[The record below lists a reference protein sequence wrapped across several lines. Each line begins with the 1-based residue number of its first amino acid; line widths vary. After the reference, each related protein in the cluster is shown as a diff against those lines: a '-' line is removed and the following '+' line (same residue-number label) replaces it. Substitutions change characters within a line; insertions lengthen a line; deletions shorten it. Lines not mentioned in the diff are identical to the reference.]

1 MLELR
6 NITKDYPVG
15 DGVVRALKGIDLKFR
30 DTEFVSVLGQSGCGK
45 TTLLNIIGGLD
56 RYTSGDLLIDGV
68 STKVYK
74 DVDWDAYRNLRIGF
88 VFQSYNLISHMTILD
103 NVAMAL
109 TLSGVSRSE
118 RNRRAREALA
128 KVGLSEQVKKLPNQL
143 SGGQMQR
150 VSIAR
155 ALINDPEIILADE
168 PTGALDSATSI
179 QVMDILKEISE
190 TRLIIMV
197 THNSELA
204 DKYSTRIV
212 RLKDGE
218 VIDDSDPFTPDE
230 NTEAQAKELAATG
243 IGTQLT
249 EKEKKKK
256 LKRTSMS
263 FLTAIK
269 LSFRNLMTK
278 KGRTIMTAIAGSI
291 GIIGVSLV
299 LAISNGFTSYV
310 TNLQTTVLSGYP
322 VQITSQTLDTEAIMA
337 LFMGTTSDSGR
348 VQYPQDGQINGF
360 DSSDAIDGLFTS
372 NDISQ
377 EYIEYVQKAQDY
389 GWASSIDYGYGMEY
403 TVVNKTQSTAQG
415 TPSYEK
421 VNNLGGMMGLAQ
433 GGGPSIGWYQ
443 LLENKDLIL
452 SQYDVIAGKFPEN
465 KNEVVLVVDTYNTV
479 NTTVLEG
486 LGIPFKEYSDV
497 HGNIKMPLETVLGKE
512 LTILDNNALYKKL
525 DEPSGNRLFEKRED
539 DEEFY
544 RQCVEGEYTEGV
556 TKVQVVGVL
565 RLKEDEM
572 LGLLTQGINYLP
584 ELRDEIMASNAESE
598 IVLAQKEN
606 TEYNIVT
613 GDKFSSSTSI
623 IDSDA
628 QTYKQ
633 CMQQLGGDNTPTDM
647 NIYPVDFEAKE
658 QIINHLDAW
667 NSAHPDN
674 EVKYTDLSATATEM
688 MNEIIRI
695 ISIVLV
701 CFAAISLVV
710 SSVMIGIITYVS
722 VVERT
727 KEIGILRSL
736 GARKRDIYNVFNA
749 ESFIVGLFAG
759 VIGVVVTY
767 ILQPIVNVVIQ
778 NIANMPTLSLCSFNP
793 LHALLMVV
801 ISFCLTVIAGLVP
814 SSVAAKRDPVVA
826 LRSE

>member
-109 TLSGVSRSE
+109 TLSGVSRAE

-128 KVGLSEQVKKLPNQL
+128 KVGLSEQIKKLPNQL

-179 QVMDILKEISE
+179 QVMDLLKEISK

-204 DKYSTRIV
+204 DRYSTRIV
-212 RLKDGE
+212 RLRDGE
-218 VIDDSDPFTPDE
+218 VIGDSDPFTPEE
-230 NTEAQAKELAATG
+230 NTKAQSKEIAAPDN
-243 IGTQLT
+243 QLT
-249 EKEKKKK
+249 VKEKKKR

-263 FLTAIK
+263 FMTAIK

-310 TNLQTTVLSGYP
+310 TDLQTTVLSGYP
-322 VQITSQTLDTEAIMA
+322 IQIASSAIDTNAAMSVIAGMTA
-337 LFMGTTSDSGR
+337 DAGDK
-348 VQYPQDGQINGF
+348 QYPDEDFVYGF
-360 DSSDAIDGLFTS
+360 DSSEMLEDIIIDNSF
-372 NDISQ
+372 D
-377 EYIEYVQKAQDY
+377 QDY
-389 GWASSIDYGYGMEY
+389 IDYVKEVEDKGWASSISYGYAMET
-403 TVVNKTQSTAQG
+403 TVVGPTIDSSGNTVYQQ
-415 TPSYEK
+415 
-421 VNNLGGMMGLAQ
+421 VNVKKSMLDGILGGSL
-433 GGGPSIGWYQ
+433 GGKKTPSIGWYQ
-443 LLENKDLIL
+443 MVGKKEFIL
-452 SQYDVIAGKFPEN
+452 SQYDMIAGTKFPSSA
-465 KNEVVLVVDTYNTV
+465 NEVVLVVDTYNSV
-479 NTTVLEG
+479 SVEVLMG
-486 LGIPFKEYSDV
+486 LGFAPDECDRISFDDIIGRK
-497 HGNIKMPLETVLGKE
+497 LTVV
-512 LTILDNNALYKKL
+512 DNNALYKAL
-525 DEPSGNRLFEKRED
+525 ETPSGNKQFSKQSGSEFFRKCC
-539 DEEFY
+539 EEGGKGTT
-544 RQCVEGEYTEGV
+544 QLE
-556 TKVQVVGVL
+556 VVAVL
-565 RLKEDEM
+565 RLKPDVL
-572 LGLLTQGINYLP
+572 LGLLYQGINYTP
-584 ELRDEIMASNAESE
+584 ELTEHLLDVNGSSPVAA
-598 IVLAQKEN
+598 AQAAN
-606 TEYNIVT
+606 TEYNVVT
-613 GDKFSSSTSI
+613 GERLSEATHKEI
-623 IDSDA
+623 
-628 QTYKQ
+628 
-633 CMQQLGGDNTPTDM
+633 MQQLGGDRTPDSM
-647 NIYPVDFEAKE
+647 NIYPVDFENKE
-658 QIINHLDAW
+658 YILDHLDAW
-667 NSAHPDN
+667 NNKHIGN
-674 EVKYTDLSATATEM
+674 EVQYTDMSATATDM

-759 VIGVVVTY
+759 VIGILVTY
-767 ILQPIVNVVIQ
+767 ILQPIVNVIIQ
-778 NIANMPTLSLCSFNP
+778 NLANMGSLTLCVFNP
-793 LHALLMVV
+793 LHALLMIV

>member
-109 TLSGVSRSE
+109 TLSGVSRAE

-128 KVGLSEQVKKLPNQL
+128 KVGLSEQIKKLPNQL

-179 QVMDILKEISE
+179 QVMDLLKEISK

-204 DKYSTRIV
+204 DRYSTRIV

-218 VIDDSDPFTPDE
+218 VIGDSDPFTPEE
-230 NTEAQAKELAATG
+230 NTEAQSKEIASAAPDK
-243 IGTQLT
+243 QLT
-249 EKEKKKK
+249 VKEKKKR

-310 TNLQTTVLSGYP
+310 TDLQTTVLSGYP
-322 VQITSQTLDTEAIMA
+322 IQIPSIAIDTNAAMSII
-337 LFMGTTSDSGR
+337 SGMTGDAGDK
-348 VQYPQDGQINGF
+348 QYPDDDFVYGF
-360 DSSDAIDGLFTS
+360 DSSEMLE
-372 NDISQ
+372 DIKSDNSFG
-377 EYIEYVQKAQDY
+377 QDY
-389 GWASSIDYGYGMEY
+389 IDYVNEVKDKGWASSISYGYAMET
-403 TVVNKTQSTAQG
+403 TVVGPTIDADGNTVYQQ
-415 TPSYEK
+415 
-421 VNNLGGMMGLAQ
+421 VNVKKGMLEGILDVIWGGSLGGQ
-433 GGGPSIGWYQ
+433 KTPSIGWYQ
-443 LLENKDLIL
+443 MVGGKEFIL
-452 SQYDVIAGKFPEN
+452 SQYDMIAGTKFPSSA
-465 KNEVVLVVDTYNTV
+465 NEVVLVVDTYNSV
-479 NTTVLEG
+479 SVEVLMG
-486 LGIPFKEYSDV
+486 LGFDPDECDQVSFDDIIGRK
-497 HGNIKMPLETVLGKE
+497 LTVV
-512 LTILDNNALYKKL
+512 DNNALYKKL
-525 DEPSGNRLFEKRED
+525 ETPRGHKLFDKQSGSD
-539 DEEFY
+539 FY
-544 RQCVEGEYTEGV
+544 RSCCEEGGEG
-556 TKVQVVGVL
+556 TTQLEVVAVL
-565 RLKEDEM
+565 RLKPDVM
-572 LGLLTQGINYLP
+572 LGLLSQGINYTP
-584 ELRDEIMASNAESE
+584 ELTEHLLDVNEASPVVA
-598 IVLAQKEN
+598 AQGAD
-606 TEYNIVT
+606 TEYNVVT
-613 GDKFSSSTSI
+613 GGRIALSDSTHKEI
-623 IDSDA
+623 
-628 QTYKQ
+628 
-633 CMQQLGGDNTPTDM
+633 MQQLGGDRTPDSM
-647 NIYPVDFEAKE
+647 NIYPVDFENKE
-658 QIINHLDAW
+658 LIIAHLDKW
-667 NSAHPDN
+667 NTINQGN
-674 EVKYTDLSATATEM
+674 EVQYTDMSATATDM

-695 ISIVLV
+695 ISIVLI

-759 VIGVVVTY
+759 VIGIIVTY
-767 ILQPIVNVVIQ
+767 ILQPIVNVIIQ
-778 NIANMPTLSLCSFNP
+778 NLANMGSLTLCVFNP
-793 LHALLMVV
+793 LHALLMIV

>member
-109 TLSGVSRSE
+109 TLSGVSRAE

-128 KVGLSEQVKKLPNQL
+128 KVGLSEQIKKLPNQL

-179 QVMDILKEISE
+179 QVMDLLKEISK

-204 DKYSTRIV
+204 DRYSTRIV

-218 VIDDSDPFTPDE
+218 VIGDSDPFTPEE
-230 NTEAQAKELAATG
+230 NTEAQSKTLAATESEK
-243 IGTQLT
+243 QLT
-249 EKEKKKK
+249 VKEKKKK

-310 TNLQTTVLSGYP
+310 TDLQTTVLSGYP
-322 VQITSQTLDTEAIMA
+322 IQIASSAIDTNAAMSII
-337 LFMGTTSDSGR
+337 SGMTGDAGDK
-348 VQYPQDGQINGF
+348 QYPDDDFVYGF
-360 DSSDAIDGLFTS
+360 DSSDMMEDIIIDNSF
-372 NDISQ
+372 D
-377 EYIEYVQKAQDY
+377 QDY
-389 GWASSIDYGYGMEY
+389 IDYVNEVKDKGWASSISYGYAMET
-403 TVVNKTQSTAQG
+403 TVVGPTIDADGNTVYQQ
-415 TPSYEK
+415 
-421 VNNLGGMMGLAQ
+421 VNVERNMLDGILGGSL
-433 GGGPSIGWYQ
+433 GGQKTPSIGWYQ
-443 LLENKDLIL
+443 MVGGKEFIL
-452 SQYDVIAGKFPEN
+452 SQYDMIAGTKFPSSA
-465 KNEVVLVVDTYNTV
+465 NEVVLVVDTYNSV
-479 NTTVLEG
+479 SVEVLMG
-486 LGIPFKEYSDV
+486 LGFDPDECDQVSFDDIIGRK
-497 HGNIKMPLETVLGKE
+497 LTVV
-512 LTILDNNALYKKL
+512 DNNKLYKKVA
-525 DEPSGNRLFEKRED
+525 DSGNKMYD
-539 DEEFY
+539 KQSGSDFY
-544 RQCVEGEYTEGV
+544 RQCCEEGGYGTTQLE
-556 TKVQVVGVL
+556 VVAVL
-565 RLKEDEM
+565 RLKPDVM
-572 LGLLTQGINYLP
+572 LGLLYQGINYTP
-584 ELRDEIMASNAESE
+584 ELTEHLLNVNGASQ
-598 IVLAQKEN
+598 IVADQAAN

-613 GDKFSSSTSI
+613 GSRIILSGSTHKEI
-623 IDSDA
+623 
-628 QTYKQ
+628 
-633 CMQQLGGDNTPTDM
+633 MQQLGGDRTPDSM
-647 NIYPVDFEAKE
+647 NIYPLDFENKE
-658 QIINHLDAW
+658 YILDYLDAW
-667 NSAHPDN
+667 NDTHAGN
-674 EVKYTDLSATATEM
+674 EVQYTDMSATATDM

-759 VIGVVVTY
+759 VIGIIVTY
-767 ILQPIVNVVIQ
+767 ILQPIVNVIIQ
-778 NIANMPTLSLCSFNP
+778 NLANMGSLTLCVFNP
-793 LHALLMVV
+793 LHALLMIV

>member
-109 TLSGVSRSE
+109 TLSGVSRAE

-128 KVGLSEQVKKLPNQL
+128 KVGLSEQIKKLPNQL

-179 QVMDILKEISE
+179 QVMDLLKEISK

-204 DKYSTRIV
+204 DRYSTRIV

-218 VIDDSDPFTPDE
+218 VIGDSDPFTPEE
-230 NTEAQAKELAATG
+230 NTEAQSKTLAATESEK
-243 IGTQLT
+243 QLT
-249 EKEKKKK
+249 VKEKKKR

-310 TNLQTTVLSGYP
+310 TDLQTTVLSGYP
-322 VQITSQTLDTEAIMA
+322 IQIASSAIDTNAAMSII
-337 LFMGTTSDSGR
+337 SGMTGDAGDK
-348 VQYPQDGQINGF
+348 QYPDDDFVYGF
-360 DSSDAIDGLFTS
+360 DSSDMMEDIIIDNSFG
-372 NDISQ
+372 
-377 EYIEYVQKAQDY
+377 QDY
-389 GWASSIDYGYGMEY
+389 IDYVNEVKDKGWASSISYGYAMET
-403 TVVNKTQSTAQG
+403 TVVGPTIDADGNTVYQQVNVKKGMLDGIMGGNFGKQKT
-415 TPSYEK
+415 
-421 VNNLGGMMGLAQ
+421 
-433 GGGPSIGWYQ
+433 PSIGWYQ
-443 LLENKDLIL
+443 MVGGKEFIL
-452 SQYDVIAGKFPEN
+452 SQYDMIAGTKFPSSA
-465 KNEVVLVVDTYNTV
+465 NEVVLVVDTYNSV
-479 NTTVLEG
+479 SVEVLMG
-486 LGIPFKEYSDV
+486 LGFDPDECDQVSFDDIIGRK
-497 HGNIKMPLETVLGKE
+497 LTVV
-512 LTILDNNALYKKL
+512 DNNALYKKL
-525 DEPSGNRLFEKRED
+525 DTPSGNKQFNKQSGSDFFRECY
-539 DEEFY
+539 EEGGDGTT
-544 RQCVEGEYTEGV
+544 QLE
-556 TKVQVVGVL
+556 VVAVL
-565 RLKEDEM
+565 RLKPDVM
-572 LGLLTQGINYLP
+572 LGLLYQGINYTP
-584 ELRDEIMASNAESE
+584 ELTEHLLDVNGASPVVA
-598 IVLAQKEN
+598 AQGAD
-606 TEYNIVT
+606 TEYNVVT
-613 GDKFSSSTSI
+613 GGRIALSGSTHKEI
-623 IDSDA
+623 
-628 QTYKQ
+628 
-633 CMQQLGGDNTPTDM
+633 MQQLGGDRTPDSM
-647 NIYPVDFEAKE
+647 NIYPLDFENKE
-658 QIINHLDAW
+658 YILDYLDAW
-667 NSAHPDN
+667 NDTHAGN
-674 EVKYTDLSATATEM
+674 EVQYTDMSATATDM

-759 VIGVVVTY
+759 VIGIIVTY
-767 ILQPIVNVVIQ
+767 ILQPIVNVIIQ
-778 NIANMPTLSLCSFNP
+778 NLANMGSLTLCVFNP
-793 LHALLMVV
+793 LHALLMIV

>member
-109 TLSGVSRSE
+109 TLSGVSRAE

-128 KVGLSEQVKKLPNQL
+128 KVGLSEQIKKLPNQL

-179 QVMDILKEISE
+179 QVMDLLKEISK

-204 DKYSTRIV
+204 DRYSTRIV

-218 VIDDSDPFTPDE
+218 VIGDSDPFTPEE
-230 NTEAQAKELAATG
+230 NTEAQSKTLAATESEK
-243 IGTQLT
+243 QLT
-249 EKEKKKK
+249 VKEKKKK

-322 VQITSQTLDTEAIMA
+322 IQIASSAIDTNAAMSII
-337 LFMGTTSDSGR
+337 SGMTGDAGDK
-348 VQYPQDGQINGF
+348 QYPDDDFVYGF
-360 DSSDAIDGLFTS
+360 DSSDMMEDIIIDNSFG
-372 NDISQ
+372 
-377 EYIEYVQKAQDY
+377 QDY
-389 GWASSIDYGYGMEY
+389 IDYVNEVKDKGWASSISYGYAMET
-403 TVVNKTQSTAQG
+403 TVVGPTIDADGNTVYQQ
-415 TPSYEK
+415 
-421 VNNLGGMMGLAQ
+421 VNVKRNMFDGILGGSLGWQ
-433 GGGPSIGWYQ
+433 KTPSIGWYQ
-443 LLENKDLIL
+443 MVGGKEFIL
-452 SQYDVIAGKFPEN
+452 SQYDMIAGTKFPSSA
-465 KNEVVLVVDTYNTV
+465 NEVVLVVDTYNSV
-479 NTTVLEG
+479 SVEVLMG
-486 LGIPFKEYSDV
+486 LGFDPDECDQVSFDDIIGRK
-497 HGNIKMPLETVLGKE
+497 LTVV
-512 LTILDNNALYKKL
+512 DNNALYKELETPRGHKL
-525 DEPSGNRLFEKRED
+525 FDKQSGSDFFRSCC
-539 DEEFY
+539 EEGG
-544 RQCVEGEYTEGV
+544 EGTTQLE
-556 TKVQVVGVL
+556 VVAVL
-565 RLKEDEM
+565 RLKPDVM
-572 LGLLTQGINYLP
+572 LGLLSQGINYTP
-584 ELRDEIMASNAESE
+584 ELTEHLLDVNEASPVVA
-598 IVLAQKEN
+598 AQGAD
-606 TEYNIVT
+606 TEYNVVT
-613 GDKFSSSTSI
+613 GIALSGSTHKEI
-623 IDSDA
+623 
-628 QTYKQ
+628 
-633 CMQQLGGDNTPTDM
+633 MQQLGGDRTPDSM
-647 NIYPVDFEAKE
+647 NIYPLDFENKE
-658 QIINHLDAW
+658 YILDHLDAW
-667 NSAHPDN
+667 NNKHIGN
-674 EVKYTDLSATATEM
+674 EVQYTDMSATATDM

-759 VIGVVVTY
+759 VIGIIVTY
-767 ILQPIVNVVIQ
+767 ILQPIVNVIIQ
-778 NIANMPTLSLCSFNP
+778 NLANMGSLTLCVFNP
-793 LHALLMVV
+793 LHALLMIV

>member
-30 DTEFVSVLGQSGCGK
+30 DTEFVSILGQSGCGK

-109 TLSGVSRSE
+109 TLSGVSRAE

-128 KVGLSEQVKKLPNQL
+128 KVGLSEQIKKLPNQL

-179 QVMDILKEISE
+179 QVMDLLKEISK

-204 DKYSTRIV
+204 DRYSTRIV

-218 VIDDSDPFTPDE
+218 VIGDSDPFTPEE
-230 NTEAQAKELAATG
+230 NTEAQSKEIASAAPDK
-243 IGTQLT
+243 QLT
-249 EKEKKKK
+249 VKEKKKR

-310 TNLQTTVLSGYP
+310 TDLQTTVLSGYP
-322 VQITSQTLDTEAIMA
+322 IQIASSAIDTNAAMSVIAGMTA
-337 LFMGTTSDSGR
+337 DAGDK
-348 VQYPQDGQINGF
+348 QYPDDDFVYGF
-360 DSSDAIDGLFTS
+360 DSSEMLEDIIIDNSF
-372 NDISQ
+372 D
-377 EYIEYVQKAQDY
+377 QDY
-389 GWASSIDYGYGMEY
+389 IDYVEEVTEKGWASSISYGYAMETAVVGPTIDSSGN
-403 TVVNKTQSTAQG
+403 TVYQQVNVKKSMLDG
-415 TPSYEK
+415 I
-421 VNNLGGMMGLAQ
+421 LGGSL
-433 GGGPSIGWYQ
+433 GGQKTPSIGWYQ
-443 LLENKDLIL
+443 MVGGKEFIL
-452 SQYDVIAGKFPEN
+452 SQYDMIAGTKFPSSA
-465 KNEVVLVVDTYNTV
+465 NEVVLVVDTYNSV
-479 NTTVLEG
+479 SVEVLMG
-486 LGIPFKEYSDV
+486 LGFDPDECDQVSFDDIIGRK
-497 HGNIKMPLETVLGKE
+497 LTVV
-512 LTILDNNALYKKL
+512 DNNALYKKL
-525 DEPSGNRLFEKRED
+525 DTPSGNKQFSKQSGSDFYLSCC
-539 DEEFY
+539 EEGGDGTT
-544 RQCVEGEYTEGV
+544 QLE
-556 TKVQVVGVL
+556 VVAVL
-565 RLKEDEM
+565 RLKPDVM
-572 LGLLTQGINYLP
+572 LGLLYQGINYTP
-584 ELRDEIMASNAESE
+584 ELTEHLLDVNGASP
-598 IVLAQKEN
+598 VVTAQAAD
-606 TEYNIVT
+606 TEYNVVT
-613 GDKFSSSTSI
+613 GERIASSGSTHKEI
-623 IDSDA
+623 
-628 QTYKQ
+628 
-633 CMQQLGGDNTPTDM
+633 MQQLGGDRTPDSM
-647 NIYPVDFEAKE
+647 NIYPVDFENKE
-658 QIINHLDAW
+658 YILDHLDAW
-667 NSAHPDN
+667 NNKHIGN
-674 EVKYTDLSATATEM
+674 EVQYTDMSATATDM

-759 VIGVVVTY
+759 VIGIIVTY
-767 ILQPIVNVVIQ
+767 ILQPIVNLIIQ
-778 NIANMPTLSLCSFNP
+778 NLANMGSLTLCVFNP
-793 LHALLMVV
+793 LHALLMIV

>member
-322 VQITSQTLDTEAIMA
+322 VQIASSAIDTNAAMSVIAGMTA
-337 LFMGTTSDSGR
+337 DAGDK
-348 VQYPQDGQINGF
+348 QYPDDDFVYGF
-360 DSSDAIDGLFTS
+360 DSSDMMEDIIIDNSF
-372 NDISQ
+372 D
-377 EYIEYVQKAQDY
+377 QDY
-389 GWASSIDYGYGMEY
+389 IDYVNEVKDKGWASSISYGYTMET
-403 TVVNKTQSTAQG
+403 TVVGPTIDSDGNTVYQQ
-415 TPSYEK
+415 
-421 VNNLGGMMGLAQ
+421 VNVKKGMLDGIVDGILGGKKT
-433 GGGPSIGWYQ
+433 PSIGWYQ
-443 LLENKDLIL
+443 MVGKEEFIL
-452 SQYDVIAGKFPEN
+452 SQYDMIAGTKFPSSA
-465 KNEVVLVVDTYNTV
+465 NEVVLVVDTYNSV
-479 NTTVLEG
+479 SVEVLMG
-486 LGIPFKEYSDV
+486 LGFAPDECDQVSFDDIIGRK
-497 HGNIKMPLETVLGKE
+497 LTVV
-512 LTILDNNALYKKL
+512 DNNKLYKKVA
-525 DEPSGNRLFEKRED
+525 DSGNKMYD
-539 DEEFY
+539 KQSGSDFY
-544 RQCVEGEYTEGV
+544 RSCCEEGGDGTTQLE
-556 TKVQVVGVL
+556 VVAVL
-565 RLKEDEM
+565 RLKPDVM
-572 LGLLTQGINYLP
+572 LGLLYQGINYTP
-584 ELRDEIMASNAESE
+584 ELTEHLLDVNGSSPVVE
-598 IVLAQKEN
+598 AQAAN
-606 TEYNIVT
+606 TEYNVVT
-613 GDKFSSSTSI
+613 GERISEATHKEI
-623 IDSDA
+623 
-628 QTYKQ
+628 
-633 CMQQLGGDNTPTDM
+633 MQQLGGDNTPTDM

>member
-6 NITKDYPVG
+6 DITKNYPVG
-15 DGVVRALKGIDLKFR
+15 DGVVRALKGINLKFR

-56 RYTSGDLLIDGV
+56 RYTTGDLLIDGV

-109 TLSGVSRSE
+109 TLSGVSRAE

-179 QVMDILKEISE
+179 QVMDILKEISA

-218 VIDDSDPFTPDE
+218 VIDDTDPFDGETGD
-230 NTEAQAKELAATG
+230 AAAADKAPVP
-243 IGTQLT
+243 QLT

-263 FLTAIK
+263 FFTAIK

-278 KGRTIMTAIAGSI
+278 KGRTVMTAIAGSI

-310 TNLQTTVLSGYP
+310 NDLQKTVLSGYP
-322 VQITSQTLDTEAIMA
+322 IQIADSAIDTNA
-337 LFMGTTSDSGR
+337 LMSVIAGMTSDSGDDR
-348 VQYPQDGQINGF
+348 YPDDEFIYGF
-360 DSSDAIDGLFTS
+360 DSSDMLTDILIDNSFG
-372 NDISQ
+372 
-377 EYIEYVQKAQDY
+377 QDY
-389 GWASSIDYGYGMEY
+389 IDYVSEVEDKGWASSISYGYGMDIVVAGP
-403 TVVNKTQSTAQG
+403 TVDENGETVYKQVNPKSNMLANIG
-415 TPSYEK
+415 
-421 VNNLGGMMGLAQ
+421 GGMGSLTQ
-433 GGGPSIGWYQ
+433 KTPSIGWSQ
-443 LLENKDLIL
+443 MVGDEDFIL
-452 SQYDVIAGKFPEN
+452 SQYDMIAGEKFPSSP
-465 KNEVVLVVDTYNTV
+465 NEVVLVVDSYNTV
-479 NTTVLEG
+479 NIEVLMG
-486 LGIPFKEYSDV
+486 LGFSEEECEKVSFDDIIGRK
-497 HGNIKMPLETVLGKE
+497 LTV
-512 LTILDNNALYKKL
+512 IDNSLMYEKIA
-525 DEPSGNRLFEKRED
+525 DSGNHTYQKHGDD
-539 DEEFY
+539 DEEFF
-544 RQCVEGEYTEGV
+544 RTCCTEGGEG
-556 TKVQVVGVL
+556 TIQLEVVSVL
-565 RLKEDEM
+565 RLKEDVM
-572 LGLLTQGINYLP
+572 LGLLDQGINYTA
-584 ELRDEIMASNAESE
+584 ELTELLLDVNAGTDVVEAQLANSE
-598 IVLAQKEN
+598 YDITTGKRFATAGYTQKELLQ
-606 TEYNIVT
+606 
-613 GDKFSSSTSI
+613 K
-623 IDSDA
+623 
-628 QTYKQ
+628 
-633 CMQQLGGDNTPTDM
+633 LGGDRTPNSM
-647 NIYPVDFEAKE
+647 NIYPVDFENK
-658 QIINHLDAW
+658 QLILDWLDEW
-667 NSAHPDN
+667 NFKNPGS
-674 EVKYTDLSATATEM
+674 EVQYTDMSATATSM
-688 MNEIIRI
+688 MNEIIDI
-695 ISIVLV
+695 ISIVLI

-759 VIGVVVTY
+759 VIGVLVTY
-767 ILQPIVNVVIQ
+767 ILQPIVNLLIQ
-778 NIANMPTLSLCSFNP
+778 NLANMGNLTLCVFNP
-793 LHALLMVV
+793 LHALMMIV
-801 ISFCLTVIAGLVP
+801 ISFCLTLVAGLVP

>member
-30 DTEFVSVLGQSGCGK
+30 DTEFVSILGQSGCGK

-109 TLSGVSRSE
+109 TLSGVSRAE

-128 KVGLSEQVKKLPNQL
+128 KVGLSEQIKKLPNQL

-168 PTGALDSATSI
+168 PTGALDSVTSV
-179 QVMDILKEISE
+179 QVMDLLKEISK

-204 DKYSTRIV
+204 DRYSTRIV

-218 VIDDSDPFTPDE
+218 VIGDSDPFTPEE
-230 NTEAQAKELAATG
+230 NTEAQTKELAASEG
-243 IGTQLT
+243 EKQLT
-249 EKEKKKK
+249 VKEKKKK

-322 VQITSQTLDTEAIMA
+322 IQIASSAFDTNAAMSII
-337 LFMGTTSDSGR
+337 SGMTGDAGDK
-348 VQYPQDGQINGF
+348 QYPEDDFVYGF
-360 DSSDAIDGLFTS
+360 DSSEMLDEIIIDNSF
-372 NDISQ
+372 D
-377 EYIEYVQKAQDY
+377 QDY
-389 GWASSIDYGYGMEY
+389 IDYVAEVTEKGWASSISYGYAMEM
-403 TVVNKTQSTAQG
+403 TVVGPTVDSSGNTVYQQ
-415 TPSYEK
+415 
-421 VNNLGGMMGLAQ
+421 VNVKKNMLDGILGGNFEVQ
-433 GGGPSIGWYQ
+433 KIPSIGWYQ
-443 LLENKDLIL
+443 MVGGEEFIM
-452 SQYDVIAGKFPEN
+452 SQYDMIAGTRFPSSA
-465 KNEVVLVVDTYNTV
+465 NEVVLVVDTYNSV
-479 NTTVLEG
+479 SVEVLMG
-486 LGIPFKEYSDV
+486 LGFAPEECEKVKFDDII
-497 HGNIKMPLETVLGKE
+497 GRE
-512 LTILDNNALYKKL
+512 LTVVDNNALYTQLETPRDHKQFAKQ
-525 DEPSGNRLFEKRED
+525 SGSDFFRKCYEEGGKGTTRLE
-539 DEEFY
+539 
-544 RQCVEGEYTEGV
+544 
-556 TKVQVVGVL
+556 VVAVL
-565 RLKEDEM
+565 RLKEDVL
-572 LGLLTQGINYLP
+572 LGLLNQGINYTP
-584 ELRDEIMASNAESE
+584 ELTELLLDVNEASPVVA
-598 IVLAQKEN
+598 AQGAD
-606 TEYNIVT
+606 TEYNVVT
-613 GDKFSSSTSI
+613 GNRIATSGSTHKEI
-623 IDSDA
+623 
-628 QTYKQ
+628 
-633 CMQQLGGDNTPTDM
+633 MQKIGGDRTPDSM
-647 NIYPVDFEAKE
+647 NIYPVDFENKE
-658 QIINHLDAW
+658 LIIAHLDNW
-667 NSAHPDN
+667 NKIHQGN
-674 EVKYTDLSATATEM
+674 EVQYTDMSATATDM

-695 ISIVLV
+695 ISIVLI

-759 VIGVVVTY
+759 VIGIIVTY
-767 ILQPIVNVVIQ
+767 ILQPIVNVIIQ
-778 NIANMPTLSLCSFNP
+778 NLANMGSLTLCVFNP
-793 LHALLMVV
+793 LHALLMIV

>member
-109 TLSGVSRSE
+109 TLSGVSRAE

-128 KVGLSEQVKKLPNQL
+128 KVGLSEQIKKLPNQL

-179 QVMDILKEISE
+179 QVMDLLKEISK

-204 DKYSTRIV
+204 DRYSTRIV
-212 RLKDGE
+212 RLRDGE
-218 VIDDSDPFTPDE
+218 VIGDSDPFTPEE
-230 NTEAQAKELAATG
+230 NTEAQSKVIASAAPDR
-243 IGTQLT
+243 QLT
-249 EKEKKKK
+249 VKEKKKR

-263 FLTAIK
+263 FMTAIK

-322 VQITSQTLDTEAIMA
+322 IQIASSAIDTNAAMSII
-337 LFMGTTSDSGR
+337 SGMTADAGDK
-348 VQYPQDGQINGF
+348 QYPDDDFVYGF
-360 DSSDAIDGLFTS
+360 DSSEMLEDIIIDNSF
-372 NDISQ
+372 D
-377 EYIEYVQKAQDY
+377 QDY
-389 GWASSIDYGYGMEY
+389 IDYVNEVEDKGWASSISYGYAMETAVVGPTIDSSGN
-403 TVVNKTQSTAQG
+403 TVYQQVNVKKSMLDG
-415 TPSYEK
+415 I
-421 VNNLGGMMGLAQ
+421 LGGSL
-433 GGGPSIGWYQ
+433 GGKKTPSIGWYQ
-443 LLENKDLIL
+443 MVGGEEFIL
-452 SQYDVIAGKFPEN
+452 SQYDMIAGTKFPSSA
-465 KNEVVLVVDTYNTV
+465 NEVVLVVDTYNSV
-479 NTTVLEG
+479 SVEVLMG
-486 LGIPFKEYSDV
+486 LGFAPDECDRISFDDIIGRK
-497 HGNIKMPLETVLGKE
+497 LTVV
-512 LTILDNNALYKKL
+512 DNNALYKEL
-525 DEPSGNRLFEKRED
+525 ETSSGNKQFSKQSGSEFFRKCC
-539 DEEFY
+539 EEGGKGTT
-544 RQCVEGEYTEGV
+544 QLE
-556 TKVQVVGVL
+556 VVAVL
-565 RLKEDEM
+565 RLKPDVL
-572 LGLLTQGINYLP
+572 LGLLYQGINYTP
-584 ELRDEIMASNAESE
+584 ELTEHLLDVNGSSPVVE
-598 IVLAQKEN
+598 AQAAN
-606 TEYNIVT
+606 TEYNVVT
-613 GDKFSSSTSI
+613 GERISEATHKEI
-623 IDSDA
+623 
-628 QTYKQ
+628 
-633 CMQQLGGDNTPTDM
+633 MQQLGGDRTPDSM
-647 NIYPVDFEAKE
+647 NIYPVDFENKE
-658 QIINHLDAW
+658 YILDHLDAW
-667 NSAHPDN
+667 NNKHIGN
-674 EVKYTDLSATATEM
+674 EVQYTDMSATATDM

-759 VIGVVVTY
+759 VIGILVTY
-767 ILQPIVNVVIQ
+767 ILQPIVNVIIQ
-778 NIANMPTLSLCSFNP
+778 NLANMGSLTLCVFNP
-793 LHALLMVV
+793 LHALLMIV

>member
-15 DGVVRALKGIDLKFR
+15 DGVFRALKGIDLKFR

-109 TLSGVSRSE
+109 TLSGVSRAE

-128 KVGLSEQVKKLPNQL
+128 KVGLSEQIKKLPNQL

-179 QVMDILKEISE
+179 QVMDLLKEISK

-204 DKYSTRIV
+204 DRYSTRIV

-218 VIDDSDPFTPDE
+218 VIGDSDPFTPEE
-230 NTEAQAKELAATG
+230 NTEAQSKTLAATESEK
-243 IGTQLT
+243 QLT
-249 EKEKKKK
+249 VKEKKKR

-263 FLTAIK
+263 FMTAIK

-310 TNLQTTVLSGYP
+310 TDLQTTVLSGYP
-322 VQITSQTLDTEAIMA
+322 IQIASSAIDTNAAMSVIAGMTA
-337 LFMGTTSDSGR
+337 DAGDK
-348 VQYPQDGQINGF
+348 QYPDDDFVYGF
-360 DSSDAIDGLFTS
+360 DSSDMMEDIIIDNSF
-372 NDISQ
+372 D
-377 EYIEYVQKAQDY
+377 QDY
-389 GWASSIDYGYGMEY
+389 IDYVNEVKDKGWASSISYGYAMET
-403 TVVNKTQSTAQG
+403 TVVGPTIDSDGNTVYQQ
-415 TPSYEK
+415 
-421 VNNLGGMMGLAQ
+421 VNVKKGMLDGILGGSL
-433 GGGPSIGWYQ
+433 GGQKTPSIGWYQ
-443 LLENKDLIL
+443 MVGDKEFIL
-452 SQYDVIAGKFPEN
+452 SQYDMIAGTKFPSSA
-465 KNEVVLVVDTYNTV
+465 NEVVLVVDTYNSV
-479 NTTVLEG
+479 SVEVLMG
-486 LGIPFKEYSDV
+486 LGFDPDECDQVSFDDIIGRK
-497 HGNIKMPLETVLGKE
+497 LTVV
-512 LTILDNNALYKKL
+512 DNNALYKKL
-525 DEPSGNRLFEKRED
+525 DTPSGNKQFNKQSGSD
-539 DEEFY
+539 FY
-544 RQCVEGEYTEGV
+544 RSCCEEGGDGTTQLE
-556 TKVQVVGVL
+556 VVAVL
-565 RLKEDEM
+565 RLKPDVM
-572 LGLLTQGINYLP
+572 LGLLYQGINYTP
-584 ELRDEIMASNAESE
+584 ELTEHLLDVNGASPVVA
-598 IVLAQKEN
+598 AQAAD
-606 TEYNIVT
+606 TEYNVVT
-613 GDKFSSSTSI
+613 GGRIALSGSTHKEI
-623 IDSDA
+623 
-628 QTYKQ
+628 
-633 CMQQLGGDNTPTDM
+633 MQQLGGDRTPDSM
-647 NIYPVDFEAKE
+647 NIYPLDFENKE
-658 QIINHLDAW
+658 YILDYLDAW
-667 NSAHPDN
+667 NDTHAGG
-674 EVKYTDLSATATEM
+674 EVQYTDMSATATDM

-759 VIGVVVTY
+759 VIGIIVTY
-767 ILQPIVNVVIQ
+767 ILQPIVNVIIQ
-778 NIANMPTLSLCSFNP
+778 NLANMGSLTLCVFNP
-793 LHALLMVV
+793 LHALLMIV

>member
-109 TLSGVSRSE
+109 TLSGVSRAE

-128 KVGLSEQVKKLPNQL
+128 KVGLSEQIKKLPNQL

-179 QVMDILKEISE
+179 QVMDLLKEISK

-204 DKYSTRIV
+204 DRYSTRIV
-212 RLKDGE
+212 RLRDGE
-218 VIDDSDPFTPDE
+218 VIGDSDPFTPEE
-230 NTEAQAKELAATG
+230 NTEAQSKVIASAAPDR
-243 IGTQLT
+243 QLT
-249 EKEKKKK
+249 VKEKKKR

-263 FLTAIK
+263 FMTAIK

-322 VQITSQTLDTEAIMA
+322 IQIASSAIDTNAAMSII
-337 LFMGTTSDSGR
+337 SGMTADAGDK
-348 VQYPQDGQINGF
+348 QYPDDDFVYGF
-360 DSSDAIDGLFTS
+360 DSSEMLEDIIIDNSF
-372 NDISQ
+372 D
-377 EYIEYVQKAQDY
+377 QDY
-389 GWASSIDYGYGMEY
+389 IDYVNEVEDKGWASSISYGYAMETAVVGPTIDSSGN
-403 TVVNKTQSTAQG
+403 TVYQQVNVKKSMLDG
-415 TPSYEK
+415 I
-421 VNNLGGMMGLAQ
+421 LGGSL
-433 GGGPSIGWYQ
+433 GGKKTPSIGWYQ
-443 LLENKDLIL
+443 MVGGEEFIL
-452 SQYDVIAGKFPEN
+452 SQYDMIAGTKFPSSA
-465 KNEVVLVVDTYNTV
+465 NEVVLVVDTYNSV
-479 NTTVLEG
+479 SVEVLMG
-486 LGIPFKEYSDV
+486 LGFAPDECDRISFDDIIGRK
-497 HGNIKMPLETVLGKE
+497 LTVV
-512 LTILDNNALYKKL
+512 DNNALYKEL
-525 DEPSGNRLFEKRED
+525 ETSSGNKQFSKQSGSEFFRKCC
-539 DEEFY
+539 EEGGKGTT
-544 RQCVEGEYTEGV
+544 QLE
-556 TKVQVVGVL
+556 VVAVL
-565 RLKEDEM
+565 RLKPDVL
-572 LGLLTQGINYLP
+572 LGLLYQGINYTP
-584 ELRDEIMASNAESE
+584 ELTEHLLDVNGSSPVVE
-598 IVLAQKEN
+598 AQAAN
-606 TEYNIVT
+606 TEYNVVT
-613 GDKFSSSTSI
+613 GERIASSGSTHKEI
-623 IDSDA
+623 
-628 QTYKQ
+628 
-633 CMQQLGGDNTPTDM
+633 MQQLGGDRTPDSM
-647 NIYPVDFEAKE
+647 NIYPVDFENKE
-658 QIINHLDAW
+658 YILDHLDAW
-667 NSAHPDN
+667 NNKHIGN
-674 EVKYTDLSATATEM
+674 EVQYTDMSATATDM

-759 VIGVVVTY
+759 VIGIIVTY
-767 ILQPIVNVVIQ
+767 ILQPIVNVIIQ
-778 NIANMPTLSLCSFNP
+778 NLANMGSLTLCVFNP
-793 LHALLMVV
+793 LHALLMIV

>member
-109 TLSGVSRSE
+109 TLSGVSRAE

-128 KVGLSEQVKKLPNQL
+128 KVGLSEQIKKLPNQL

-179 QVMDILKEISE
+179 QVMDLLKEIST

-204 DKYSTRIV
+204 DRYSTRIV

-218 VIDDSDPFTPDE
+218 VIGDSDPFTPEE
-230 NTEAQAKELAATG
+230 NTEAQSKEIASAAPDK
-243 IGTQLT
+243 QLT
-249 EKEKKKK
+249 VKEKKKR

-310 TNLQTTVLSGYP
+310 TDLS
-322 VQITSQTLDTEAIMA
+322 II
-337 LFMGTTSDSGR
+337 SGMTGDAGDK
-348 VQYPQDGQINGF
+348 QYPDDDFVYGF
-360 DSSDAIDGLFTS
+360 DSSDMMEDIIIDNSF
-372 NDISQ
+372 D
-377 EYIEYVQKAQDY
+377 QDY
-389 GWASSIDYGYGMEY
+389 IDYVNEVKDKGWASSISYGYAMET
-403 TVVNKTQSTAQG
+403 TVVGPTIDSDGNTVYQQ
-415 TPSYEK
+415 
-421 VNNLGGMMGLAQ
+421 VNVKKGMLDGILGGSL
-433 GGGPSIGWYQ
+433 GGQKTPSIGWYQ
-443 LLENKDLIL
+443 MVGDKEFIL
-452 SQYDVIAGKFPEN
+452 SQYDMIAGTKFPSSA
-465 KNEVVLVVDTYNTV
+465 NEVVLVVDTYNSV
-479 NTTVLEG
+479 SVEVLMG
-486 LGIPFKEYSDV
+486 LGFDPDECDQVSFDDIIGRK
-497 HGNIKMPLETVLGKE
+497 LTVV
-512 LTILDNNALYKKL
+512 DNNKLYKKVA
-525 DEPSGNRLFEKRED
+525 DSGNKMYD
-539 DEEFY
+539 KQSGSDFY
-544 RQCVEGEYTEGV
+544 RQCCEEGGDGTTQLE
-556 TKVQVVGVL
+556 VVAVL
-565 RLKEDEM
+565 RLKPDVM
-572 LGLLTQGINYLP
+572 LGLLYQGINYTP
-584 ELRDEIMASNAESE
+584 ELTEHLLNVNGASQ
-598 IVLAQKEN
+598 IVADQAAN

-613 GDKFSSSTSI
+613 GSRIILSGSTHKEI
-623 IDSDA
+623 
-628 QTYKQ
+628 
-633 CMQQLGGDNTPTDM
+633 MQQLGGDRTPDSM
-647 NIYPVDFEAKE
+647 NIYPLDFENKE
-658 QIINHLDAW
+658 YILDYLDAW
-667 NSAHPDN
+667 NDTHTGG
-674 EVKYTDLSATATEM
+674 EVQYTDMSATATDM

-759 VIGVVVTY
+759 VIGIIVTY
-767 ILQPIVNVVIQ
+767 ILQPIVNAIIQ
-778 NIANMPTLSLCSFNP
+778 NLANMGSLTLCVFNP
-793 LHALLMVV
+793 LHALLMIV

-814 SSVAAKRDPVVA
+814 SSVAAKPS
-826 LRSE
+826 L

>member
-109 TLSGVSRSE
+109 TLSGVSRAE

-128 KVGLSEQVKKLPNQL
+128 KVGLSEQIKKLPNQL

-179 QVMDILKEISE
+179 QVMDLLKEISK

-204 DKYSTRIV
+204 DRYSTRIV
-212 RLKDGE
+212 RLRDGE
-218 VIDDSDPFTPDE
+218 VIGDSDPFTPEE
-230 NTEAQAKELAATG
+230 NTEAQSKVIAAPDR
-243 IGTQLT
+243 QLT
-249 EKEKKKK
+249 VKEKKKR

-263 FLTAIK
+263 FMTAIK

-322 VQITSQTLDTEAIMA
+322 IQIASSAIDTNAAMSVIAGMTA
-337 LFMGTTSDSGR
+337 DAGDK
-348 VQYPQDGQINGF
+348 QYPDEDFVYGF
-360 DSSDAIDGLFTS
+360 DSSEMLEDIIIDNSF
-372 NDISQ
+372 D
-377 EYIEYVQKAQDY
+377 QDY
-389 GWASSIDYGYGMEY
+389 IDYVNEVEDKGWASSISYGYAMETAVVGPTIDSSGN
-403 TVVNKTQSTAQG
+403 TVYQQVNVKKSMLDG
-415 TPSYEK
+415 I
-421 VNNLGGMMGLAQ
+421 LGGSL
-433 GGGPSIGWYQ
+433 GGKKTPSIGWYQ
-443 LLENKDLIL
+443 MVGKEEFIL
-452 SQYDVIAGKFPEN
+452 SQYDMIAGTKFPSSA
-465 KNEVVLVVDTYNTV
+465 NEVVLVVDTYNSV
-479 NTTVLEG
+479 SVEVLMG
-486 LGIPFKEYSDV
+486 LGFAPEECEKVSFDDIIGRK
-497 HGNIKMPLETVLGKE
+497 LTVV
-512 LTILDNNALYKKL
+512 DNNALYKEL
-525 DEPSGNRLFEKRED
+525 ETPSGNKQFSKQSGSD
-539 DEEFY
+539 FY
-544 RQCVEGEYTEGV
+544 RKCCEEGGKGTTQLE
-556 TKVQVVGVL
+556 VVAVL
-565 RLKEDEM
+565 RLKPDVL
-572 LGLLTQGINYLP
+572 LGLLYQGINYTP
-584 ELRDEIMASNAESE
+584 ELTNHLLDVNGSSPVVE
-598 IVLAQKEN
+598 AQAAN
-606 TEYNIVT
+606 TEYNVVT
-613 GDKFSSSTSI
+613 GERISEATHKEI
-623 IDSDA
+623 
-628 QTYKQ
+628 
-633 CMQQLGGDNTPTDM
+633 MQQLGGDRTPDSM
-647 NIYPVDFEAKE
+647 NIYPVDFENKE
-658 QIINHLDAW
+658 YILDHLDAW
-667 NSAHPDN
+667 NNKHIGN
-674 EVKYTDLSATATEM
+674 EVQYTDMSATATDM

-759 VIGVVVTY
+759 VIGIIVTY
-767 ILQPIVNVVIQ
+767 ILQPIVNVIIQ
-778 NIANMPTLSLCSFNP
+778 NLANMGSLTLCVFNP
-793 LHALLMVV
+793 LHALLMIV

>member
-109 TLSGVSRSE
+109 TLSGVSRAE

-128 KVGLSEQVKKLPNQL
+128 KVGLSEQIKKLPNQL

-179 QVMDILKEISE
+179 QVMDLLKEISK

-204 DKYSTRIV
+204 DRYSTRIV

-218 VIDDSDPFTPDE
+218 VIGDSDPFTPEE
-230 NTEAQAKELAATG
+230 NTEAQSKTLAATESEK
-243 IGTQLT
+243 QLT
-249 EKEKKKK
+249 VKEKKKR

-310 TNLQTTVLSGYP
+310 TDLQTTVLSGYP
-322 VQITSQTLDTEAIMA
+322 IQIASSAIDTNAAMSII
-337 LFMGTTSDSGR
+337 SGMTGDAGDK
-348 VQYPQDGQINGF
+348 QYPDDDFVYGF
-360 DSSDAIDGLFTS
+360 DSSDMMEDIIIDNSFG
-372 NDISQ
+372 
-377 EYIEYVQKAQDY
+377 QDY
-389 GWASSIDYGYGMEY
+389 IDYVNEVKDKGWASSISYGYAMET
-403 TVVNKTQSTAQG
+403 TVVGPTIDADGNTVYQQ
-415 TPSYEK
+415 
-421 VNNLGGMMGLAQ
+421 VNVKNSMLDGILGGNFGKQ
-433 GGGPSIGWYQ
+433 KTPSIGWYQ
-443 LLENKDLIL
+443 MVGGKEFIL
-452 SQYDVIAGKFPEN
+452 SQYDMIAGTKFPSSA
-465 KNEVVLVVDTYNTV
+465 NEVVLVVDTYNSV
-479 NTTVLEG
+479 SVEVLMG
-486 LGIPFKEYSDV
+486 LGFDPDECDQVSFDDIIGRK
-497 HGNIKMPLETVLGKE
+497 LTVV
-512 LTILDNNALYKKL
+512 DNNALYKKL
-525 DEPSGNRLFEKRED
+525 DTPNGNKQFNKQSGSD
-539 DEEFY
+539 FY
-544 RQCVEGEYTEGV
+544 RSCCEEGGDGTTQLE
-556 TKVQVVGVL
+556 VVAVL
-565 RLKEDEM
+565 RLKPDVM
-572 LGLLTQGINYLP
+572 LGLLYQGINYTP
-584 ELRDEIMASNAESE
+584 ELTEYLLDVNGASHVVA
-598 IVLAQKEN
+598 AQAAD
-606 TEYNIVT
+606 TEYNVVT
-613 GDKFSSSTSI
+613 GGRIALSGSTHKEI
-623 IDSDA
+623 
-628 QTYKQ
+628 
-633 CMQQLGGDNTPTDM
+633 MQQLGGDRTPDSM
-647 NIYPVDFEAKE
+647 NIYPLDFENKE
-658 QIINHLDAW
+658 YILDYLDAW
-667 NSAHPDN
+667 NDTHAGN
-674 EVKYTDLSATATEM
+674 EVQYTDMSATATEM

-759 VIGVVVTY
+759 VIGILVTY
-767 ILQPIVNVVIQ
+767 ILQPIVNVIIQ
-778 NIANMPTLSLCSFNP
+778 NLANMGSLTLCVFNP
-793 LHALLMVV
+793 LHALLMIV

>member
-109 TLSGVSRSE
+109 TLSGVSRAE

-128 KVGLSEQVKKLPNQL
+128 KVGLSEQIKKLPNQL

-179 QVMDILKEISE
+179 QVMDLLKEISK

-204 DKYSTRIV
+204 DRYSTRIV

-218 VIDDSDPFTPDE
+218 VIGDSDPFTPEE
-230 NTEAQAKELAATG
+230 NIEAQSKEIASAAPDK
-243 IGTQLT
+243 QLT
-249 EKEKKKK
+249 VKEKKKK

-310 TNLQTTVLSGYP
+310 TDLQTTVLSGYP
-322 VQITSQTLDTEAIMA
+322 IQIPSIAIDTNAAMSVIAGMTA
-337 LFMGTTSDSGR
+337 DAGDK
-348 VQYPQDGQINGF
+348 QYPDDDFVYGF
-360 DSSDAIDGLFTS
+360 DSSEMLE
-372 NDISQ
+372 DIKSDNSFG
-377 EYIEYVQKAQDY
+377 QDY
-389 GWASSIDYGYGMEY
+389 IDYVNEVKDKGWASSISYGYAMET
-403 TVVNKTQSTAQG
+403 TVVGPTIDADGNTVYQQ
-415 TPSYEK
+415 
-421 VNNLGGMMGLAQ
+421 VNVKKSMWDGILNGILGGSL
-433 GGGPSIGWYQ
+433 GGQKTPSIGWYQ
-443 LLENKDLIL
+443 MVGGKEFIL
-452 SQYDVIAGKFPEN
+452 SQYDMIAGTKFPSSA
-465 KNEVVLVVDTYNTV
+465 NEVVLVVDTYNSV
-479 NTTVLEG
+479 SVEVLMG
-486 LGIPFKEYSDV
+486 LGFDPDECEKVKFEDIIGRK
-497 HGNIKMPLETVLGKE
+497 LTVV
-512 LTILDNNALYKKL
+512 DNNALYKKL
-525 DEPSGNRLFEKRED
+525 DTPRGHKLFDKQSGSD
-539 DEEFY
+539 FY
-544 RQCVEGEYTEGV
+544 RSCCEEGGDGTTQLE
-556 TKVQVVGVL
+556 VVAVL
-565 RLKEDEM
+565 RLKPDVM
-572 LGLLTQGINYLP
+572 LGLLSQGINYTP
-584 ELRDEIMASNAESE
+584 ELTEHLLDVNGASPVVA
-598 IVLAQKEN
+598 AQGAD
-606 TEYNIVT
+606 TEYNVVT
-613 GDKFSSSTSI
+613 GGRIALSVSDSTHKEI
-623 IDSDA
+623 
-628 QTYKQ
+628 
-633 CMQQLGGDNTPTDM
+633 MQQLGGDRTPDSM
-647 NIYPVDFEAKE
+647 NIYPVDFENKE
-658 QIINHLDAW
+658 LIIAHLDKW
-667 NSAHPDN
+667 NTINQGN
-674 EVKYTDLSATATEM
+674 EVQYTDMSATATDM

-759 VIGVVVTY
+759 VIGILVTY
-767 ILQPIVNVVIQ
+767 ILQPIVNVIIQ
-778 NIANMPTLSLCSFNP
+778 NLANMGSLTLCVFNP
-793 LHALLMVV
+793 LHALLMIV

>member
-109 TLSGVSRSE
+109 TLSGVSRAE

-128 KVGLSEQVKKLPNQL
+128 KVGLSEQIKKLPNQL

-179 QVMDILKEISE
+179 QVMDLLKEISK

-204 DKYSTRIV
+204 DRYSTRIV

-218 VIDDSDPFTPDE
+218 VIGDSDPFTPEE
-230 NTEAQAKELAATG
+230 NTEAQSKEIASAAPDK
-243 IGTQLT
+243 QLT
-249 EKEKKKK
+249 VKEKKKR

-310 TNLQTTVLSGYP
+310 TDLQTTVLSGYP
-322 VQITSQTLDTEAIMA
+322 IQIASSAIDTNAAMSII
-337 LFMGTTSDSGR
+337 SGMTGDAGDK
-348 VQYPQDGQINGF
+348 QYPDDDFVYGF
-360 DSSDAIDGLFTS
+360 DSSDMMEDIIIDNSFG
-372 NDISQ
+372 
-377 EYIEYVQKAQDY
+377 QDY
-389 GWASSIDYGYGMEY
+389 IDYVNEVKDKGWASSISYGYAMET
-403 TVVNKTQSTAQG
+403 TVVGPTIDADGNTVYQQ
-415 TPSYEK
+415 
-421 VNNLGGMMGLAQ
+421 VNVKKSMWDGILNGILGGSL
-433 GGGPSIGWYQ
+433 GGQKTPSIGWYQ
-443 LLENKDLIL
+443 MVGGKEFIL
-452 SQYDVIAGKFPEN
+452 SQYDMIAGTKFPSSA
-465 KNEVVLVVDTYNTV
+465 NEVVLVVDTYNSV
-479 NTTVLEG
+479 SVEVLMG
-486 LGIPFKEYSDV
+486 LGFDPDECDQVSFDDIIGRK
-497 HGNIKMPLETVLGKE
+497 LTVV
-512 LTILDNNALYKKL
+512 DNNKLYKKVA
-525 DEPSGNRLFEKRED
+525 DSGNKMFDKQSGSD
-539 DEEFY
+539 FY
-544 RQCVEGEYTEGV
+544 RSCCEEGGEG
-556 TKVQVVGVL
+556 TTQLEVVAVL
-565 RLKEDEM
+565 RLKPDVM
-572 LGLLTQGINYLP
+572 LGLLYQGINYTP
-584 ELRDEIMASNAESE
+584 ELTEHLLDVNGASPVVA
-598 IVLAQKEN
+598 AQGAD
-606 TEYNIVT
+606 TEYNVVT
-613 GDKFSSSTSI
+613 GGRIALSVSDSTHKEI
-623 IDSDA
+623 
-628 QTYKQ
+628 
-633 CMQQLGGDNTPTDM
+633 MQQLGGDRTPDSM
-647 NIYPVDFEAKE
+647 NIYPLDFENKE
-658 QIINHLDAW
+658 YILDYLDAW
-667 NSAHPDN
+667 NDTHAGN
-674 EVKYTDLSATATEM
+674 EVQYTDMSATATDM

-759 VIGVVVTY
+759 VIGIIVTY
-767 ILQPIVNVVIQ
+767 ILQPIVNVIIQ
-778 NIANMPTLSLCSFNP
+778 NLANMGSLTLCVFNP
-793 LHALLMVV
+793 LHALLMIV

>member
-109 TLSGVSRSE
+109 TLSGVSRAE

-128 KVGLSEQVKKLPNQL
+128 KVGLSEQIKKLPNQL

-179 QVMDILKEISE
+179 QVMDLLKEISK

-204 DKYSTRIV
+204 DRYSTRIV
-212 RLKDGE
+212 RLRDGE
-218 VIDDSDPFTPDE
+218 VIGDSDPFTPEE
-230 NTEAQAKELAATG
+230 NTEAQSKVIAAPDR
-243 IGTQLT
+243 QLT
-249 EKEKKKK
+249 VKEKKKR

-263 FLTAIK
+263 FMTAIK

-322 VQITSQTLDTEAIMA
+322 IQIASSAIDTNAAMSVIAGMTA
-337 LFMGTTSDSGR
+337 DAGDK
-348 VQYPQDGQINGF
+348 QYPDEDFVYGF
-360 DSSDAIDGLFTS
+360 DSSEMLEDIIIDNSF
-372 NDISQ
+372 D
-377 EYIEYVQKAQDY
+377 QDY
-389 GWASSIDYGYGMEY
+389 IDYVNEVEDKGWASSISYGYAMETAVVGPTIDSSGN
-403 TVVNKTQSTAQG
+403 TVYQQVNVKKSMLDG
-415 TPSYEK
+415 I
-421 VNNLGGMMGLAQ
+421 LGGSL
-433 GGGPSIGWYQ
+433 GGKKTPSIGWYQ
-443 LLENKDLIL
+443 MVGGEEFIL
-452 SQYDVIAGKFPEN
+452 SQYDMIAGTKFPSSA
-465 KNEVVLVVDTYNTV
+465 NEVVLVVDTYNSV
-479 NTTVLEG
+479 SVEVLMG
-486 LGIPFKEYSDV
+486 LGFAPDECDRISFDDIIGRK
-497 HGNIKMPLETVLGKE
+497 LTVV
-512 LTILDNNALYKKL
+512 DNNALYKEL
-525 DEPSGNRLFEKRED
+525 ETSSGNKQFSKQGGSEFFRKCC
-539 DEEFY
+539 EEGGKGTT
-544 RQCVEGEYTEGV
+544 QLE
-556 TKVQVVGVL
+556 VVAVL
-565 RLKEDEM
+565 RLKPDVL
-572 LGLLTQGINYLP
+572 LGLLYQGINYTP
-584 ELRDEIMASNAESE
+584 ELTEHLLDVNGSSPVVE
-598 IVLAQKEN
+598 AQAAN
-606 TEYNIVT
+606 TEYNVVT
-613 GDKFSSSTSI
+613 GERISEATHKEI
-623 IDSDA
+623 
-628 QTYKQ
+628 
-633 CMQQLGGDNTPTDM
+633 MQQLGGDRTPDSM
-647 NIYPVDFEAKE
+647 NIYPVDFENKE
-658 QIINHLDAW
+658 YILDHLDAW
-667 NSAHPDN
+667 NNKHIGN
-674 EVKYTDLSATATEM
+674 EVQYTDMSATATDM

-759 VIGVVVTY
+759 VIGILVTY
-767 ILQPIVNVVIQ
+767 ILQPIVNVIIQ
-778 NIANMPTLSLCSFNP
+778 NLANMGSLTLCVFNP
-793 LHALLMVV
+793 LHALLMIV

>member
-1 MLELR
+1 MLEL
-6 NITKDYPVG
+6 NAITKNYPVG
-15 DGVVRALKGIDLKFR
+15 DGIVRALKGIDLKFR
-30 DTEFVSVLGQSGCGK
+30 DTEFVSILGQSGCGK
-45 TTLLNIIGGLD
+45 TTLLHISGGLD

-68 STKVYK
+68 STKTYK

-179 QVMDILKEISE
+179 QVMDILKEISK

-197 THNSELA
+197 THNAELA
-204 DKYSTRIV
+204 ERYSTRIV

-218 VIDDSDPFTPDE
+218 VIGDSDPYDG
-230 NTEAQAKELAATG
+230 ADVAKAAPQQ
-243 IGTQLT
+243 QLT
-249 EKEKKKK
+249 VKEKKKK

-263 FLTAIK
+263 FMTAIK

-310 TNLQTTVLSGYP
+310 TKLQTDVLSGYP
-322 VQITSQTLDTEAIMA
+322 IQIAESTMNTNSIMA
-337 LFMGTTSDSGR
+337 ALAGMTTDGSE
-348 VQYPQDGQINGF
+348 QYPDGDYVLGSDTTEIMKNLIIQNDFNQDYIN
-360 DSSDAIDGLFTS
+360 
-372 NDISQ
+372 
-377 EYIEYVQKAQDY
+377 YVQEVEDN
-389 GWASSIDYGYGMEY
+389 GWASSIAYGYGLDI
-403 TVVNKTQSTAQG
+403 TVAGATRNSAGNVTYARVNPAAAG
-415 TPSYEK
+415 FD
-421 VNNLGGMMGLAQ
+421 LGSMINPTNIAD
-433 GGGPSIGWYQ
+433 IGWYQ
-443 LLENKDLIL
+443 MVGGQDFIL
-452 SQYDVIAGKFPEN
+452 SQYDMIAGDKFPTE
-465 KNEVVLVVDTYNTV
+465 KNEVVLVVDTYNQV
-479 NTTVLEG
+479 NYEVLMG
-486 LGIPFKEYSDV
+486 LGIAEKDCAKVSFDDIIGTKLTVIDNTRLYSEYTGSSTRRQYTL
-497 HGNIKMPLETVLGKE
+497 N
-512 LTILDNNALYKKL
+512 
-525 DEPSGNRLFEKRED
+525 D

-544 RQCVEGEYTEGV
+544 RQCCEEGGDGTLELE
-556 TKVQVVGVL
+556 VVAVL
-565 RLKEDEM
+565 RLKEDVL
-572 LGLLTQGINYLP
+572 LGLLTQGINYTPALTEYMMQVNGSAHVTTAQAEVTDHNIITGDSFNNTNTHKALMQ
-584 ELRDEIMASNAESE
+584 ELGG
-598 IVLAQKEN
+598 EN
-606 TEYNIVT
+606 TPV
-613 GDKFSSSTSI
+613 S
-623 IDSDA
+623 
-628 QTYKQ
+628 
-633 CMQQLGGDNTPTDM
+633 M
-647 NIYPVDFEAKE
+647 NIYPVDFENKQLILE
-658 QIINHLDAW
+658 HLDAW
-667 NSAHPDN
+667 NNTHGEEDQ
-674 EVKYTDLSATATEM
+674 VIYTDMSATATYM
-688 MNEIIRI
+688 MNEIINI

-759 VIGVVVTY
+759 IIGVLVTY
-767 ILQPIVNVVIQ
+767 ILQEPINLI
-778 NIANMPTLSLCSFNP
+778 ICGLASMPGLTLCSFNP

-801 ISFCLTVIAGLVP
+801 ISFCLTLIAGLVP
-814 SSVAAKRDPVVA
+814 SSVAAKKDPVVA
-826 LRSE
+826 LRTE

>member
-109 TLSGVSRSE
+109 TLSGVSRAE

-128 KVGLSEQVKKLPNQL
+128 KVGLSEQIKKLPNQL

-179 QVMDILKEISE
+179 QVMDLLKEISK

-204 DKYSTRIV
+204 DRYSTRIV

-218 VIDDSDPFTPDE
+218 VIGDSDPFTPEE
-230 NTEAQAKELAATG
+230 NTKAQSKVIASAAPEK
-243 IGTQLT
+243 QLT
-249 EKEKKKK
+249 VKEKKKR

-263 FLTAIK
+263 FMTAIK

-310 TNLQTTVLSGYP
+310 TDLQTTVLSGYP
-322 VQITSQTLDTEAIMA
+322 IQIASSAIDTNAAMSII
-337 LFMGTTSDSGR
+337 SGMTADAGDK
-348 VQYPQDGQINGF
+348 QYPDEDFVYGF
-360 DSSDAIDGLFTS
+360 DSSEMLEDIIIDNSF
-372 NDISQ
+372 D
-377 EYIEYVQKAQDY
+377 QDY
-389 GWASSIDYGYGMEY
+389 IDYVNEVEDKGWASSISYGYAMETAVVGPTIDSSGN
-403 TVVNKTQSTAQG
+403 TVYQQVNVKKSMLDG
-415 TPSYEK
+415 I
-421 VNNLGGMMGLAQ
+421 LGGSL
-433 GGGPSIGWYQ
+433 GGKKTPSIGWYQ
-443 LLENKDLIL
+443 MVGKKEFIL
-452 SQYDVIAGKFPEN
+452 SQYDMIAGTKFPSSA
-465 KNEVVLVVDTYNTV
+465 NEVVLVVDTYNSV
-479 NTTVLEG
+479 SVEVLMG
-486 LGIPFKEYSDV
+486 LGFAPDECEKVKFEDIIGRK
-497 HGNIKMPLETVLGKE
+497 LTVV
-512 LTILDNNALYKKL
+512 DNNALYKKL
-525 DEPSGNRLFEKRED
+525 DTPSGNKQFNKQSGSD
-539 DEEFY
+539 FY
-544 RQCVEGEYTEGV
+544 RSCCEEGGKGTTQLE
-556 TKVQVVGVL
+556 VVAVL
-565 RLKEDEM
+565 RLKPDVL
-572 LGLLTQGINYLP
+572 LGLLYQGINYTP
-584 ELRDEIMASNAESE
+584 ELTNHLLDVNGSSPVAA
-598 IVLAQKEN
+598 AQAAN
-606 TEYNIVT
+606 TEYNVVT
-613 GDKFSSSTSI
+613 GERLSEATHKEI
-623 IDSDA
+623 
-628 QTYKQ
+628 
-633 CMQQLGGDNTPTDM
+633 MQQLGGDRTPDSM
-647 NIYPVDFEAKE
+647 NIYPVDFENKE
-658 QIINHLDAW
+658 YILDHLDAW
-667 NSAHPDN
+667 NNKHIGN
-674 EVKYTDLSATATEM
+674 EVQYTDMSATATDM

-759 VIGVVVTY
+759 VIGILVTY
-767 ILQPIVNVVIQ
+767 ILQPIVNVIIQ
-778 NIANMPTLSLCSFNP
+778 NLANMGSLTLCVFNP
-793 LHALLMVV
+793 LHALLMIV

>member
-15 DGVVRALKGIDLKFR
+15 DGIVRALKGIDLKFR
-30 DTEFVSVLGQSGCGK
+30 DTEFVSILGQSGCGK

-109 TLSGVSRSE
+109 TLSGVSRAE

-128 KVGLSEQVKKLPNQL
+128 KVGLSEQIKKLPNQL

-168 PTGALDSATSI
+168 PTGALDSVTSV
-179 QVMDILKEISE
+179 QVMDLLKEISK

-204 DKYSTRIV
+204 DRYSTRIV

-218 VIDDSDPFTPDE
+218 VIGDSDPFTPEE
-230 NTEAQAKELAATG
+230 NTEAQTKALAAAG
-243 IGTQLT
+243 GEKQLT
-249 EKEKKKK
+249 VKEKKKK

-310 TNLQTTVLSGYP
+310 SDLQTTVLSGYP
-322 VQITSQTLDTEAIMA
+322 IQIASSAIDTNAAMSII
-337 LFMGTTSDSGR
+337 SGMTGDAGDK
-348 VQYPQDGQINGF
+348 QYPEDDFVYGF
-360 DSSDAIDGLFTS
+360 DSSEMLDEIIIDNSF
-372 NDISQ
+372 D
-377 EYIEYVQKAQDY
+377 QDY
-389 GWASSIDYGYGMEY
+389 IDYVAEVTEKGWASSISYGYAMEM
-403 TVVNKTQSTAQG
+403 TVVGPTVDSSGNTVYQQ
-415 TPSYEK
+415 
-421 VNNLGGMMGLAQ
+421 VNVKRNMLDGILGGDFNMQ
-433 GGGPSIGWYQ
+433 KIPSIGWYQ
-443 LLENKDLIL
+443 MVGGEEFIM
-452 SQYDVIAGKFPEN
+452 SQYDMIAGTRFPSSA
-465 KNEVVLVVDTYNTV
+465 NEVVLVVDTYNSV
-479 NTTVLEG
+479 SVEVLMG
-486 LGIPFKEYSDV
+486 LGFAPEECEKVKFDDII
-497 HGNIKMPLETVLGKE
+497 GRE
-512 LTILDNNALYKKL
+512 LTVVDNNALYTQLETPRDHKQFAKQ
-525 DEPSGNRLFEKRED
+525 SGSDFFRKCYEEGGKGTTRLE
-539 DEEFY
+539 
-544 RQCVEGEYTEGV
+544 
-556 TKVQVVGVL
+556 VVAVL
-565 RLKEDEM
+565 RLKEDVL
-572 LGLLTQGINYLP
+572 LGLLNQGINYTP
-584 ELRDEIMASNAESE
+584 ELTEFLLDVNEASPVVA
-598 IVLAQKEN
+598 AQGAD
-606 TEYNIVT
+606 TEYNVVT
-613 GDKFSSSTSI
+613 GNRFATSSSTHKEI
-623 IDSDA
+623 
-628 QTYKQ
+628 
-633 CMQQLGGDNTPTDM
+633 MQKLGGDRTPDSM
-647 NIYPVDFEAKE
+647 NIYPVDFENKE
-658 QIINHLDAW
+658 LIIAHLDNW
-667 NSAHPDN
+667 NKIHQGN
-674 EVKYTDLSATATEM
+674 EVQYTDMSATATDM

-695 ISIVLV
+695 ISIVLI

-759 VIGVVVTY
+759 VIGIIVTY
-767 ILQPIVNVVIQ
+767 ILQPIVNAIIQ
-778 NIANMPTLSLCSFNP
+778 NLANMGSLTLCVFNP
-793 LHALLMVV
+793 LHALLMIV